1 MKWSLIYEKAIKE
14 DGSLYFPE
22 RLTHEFLQGAKRT
35 MGTYLF
41 ANQYLNEVFPAEAQ
55 KFKRDWIKYYIQVPD
70 AVYHFAF
77 IDPAIGTSDE
87 NDYTGIVVIAVDCES
102 RWFIKIARRERL
114 TPSQIVNL
122 VFEIQSKFSCMA
134 IGIESVA
141 YQKALIYM
149 VSEEMHRRNIIVPL
163 KDINSGPD
171 KSKEQR
177 ILGLVPR
184 FEWGHILI
192 NQGMSDFEKELLQF
206 PRGAHDDIIDSLSQL
221 ENIVFYP
228 DKPRKDPNHEPHHL
242 SSDFESAAI
251 RKYVERAN
259 EESNF
264 GE

>member
-1 MKWSLIYEKAIKE
+1 MKWSLIYEKAIRD
-14 DGSLYFPE
+14 DGELYFPE

-55 KFKRDWIKYYIQVPD
+55 KFKRDWLKYYSQIPD
-70 AVYHFAF
+70 DVYHFAF

-87 NDYTGIVVIAVDCES
+87 NDYTGIVVVAVDCES
-102 RWFIKIARRERL
+102 RWFIKLAHRQRM

-122 VFEIQSKFSCMA
+122 VFEIQSKYQCMA

-149 VSEEMHRRNIIVPL
+149 VAEEMHRRDVIVPL

-184 FEWGHILI
+184 FEWGHVLL
-192 NQGMSDFEKELLQF
+192 NQGMGDFEKELLQF
-206 PRGAHDDIIDSLSQL
+206 PRGAHDDIIDSLSQI
-221 ENIVFYP
+221 ETIVHYP
-228 DKPRKDPNHEPHHL
+228 QKVRKVNDEPHHL
-242 SSDFESAAI
+242 SSEFESNAI

-259 EESNF
+259 EENRYD
-264 GE
+264 E